1 MTTKCFMYLRV
12 SGRSQV
18 RGDGFRRQF
27 IACREHAVAHGL
39 TIVRIFKERGV
50 SGTKELDDRPQLSA
64 LFAALEENGVKTII
78 FEKLD
83 RLARDLL
90 IQETI
95 VADMLKKGY
104 ILISAMEPDLCSQD
118 PSRILV
124 RQVFGAIAQYE
135 KAMLVLKLKGARDR
149 IRTRD
154 GKCDGRR
161 AFGEKDGEEPILK
174 QMHILKGLGMS
185 PKSIAAKLNKDCIFS
200 RYNKPWRASTI
211 SKILAREQK
220 KTA

>member
-1 MTTKCFMYLRV
+1 MMKCFCYLRV

-18 RGDGFRRQF
+18 RGDGFLRQF
-27 IACREHAVAHGL
+27 LACRQWASANGL
-39 TIVRIFKERGV
+39 QIVRVFKERGV

-64 LFAALEENGVKTII
+64 LFAALEADGVRHILV
-78 FEKLD
+78 EKLD

-104 ILISAMEPDLCSQD
+104 VLVSAMEPDLCSTD

-135 KAMLVLKLKGARDR
+135 KAMLVLKLRGARDR
-149 IRTRD
+149 QRARGI
-154 GKCDGRR
+154 KCDGRK
-161 AFGEKDGEEPILK
+161 AFGEKDGEAPILQK
-174 QMHILKGLGMS
+174 IRDLRSQGKDSGAIAFILNVSGNL
-185 PKSIAAKLNKDCIFS
+185 S
-200 RYNKPWRASTI
+200 RYGKPWRPGTI
-211 SKILAREQK
+211 SKILSRDRKA
-220 KTA
+220 A